1 MSPAAALPVVGV
13 PRETKPGEH
22 RVALTPDGVAEL
34 VAHGVEVV
42 VERDAGAD
50 SAITDVEYRAAGAAM
65 VIKVKGPSPRS
76 SSTCVRAWSCSPTST
91 SPRTRGSPRCCA
103 PGRWSGSRTRLCR
116 RPMDRCHSSHR

>member
-42 VERDAGAD
+42 IEHDAGAD
-50 SAITDVEYRAAGAAM
+50 SAITDVEYRAAGAAI
-65 VIKVKGPSPRS
+65 VDTAAEVWS
-76 SSTCVRAWSCSPTST
+76 RA
-91 SPRTRGSPRCCA
+91 
-103 PGRWSGSRTRLCR
+103 
-116 RPMDRCHSSHR
+116 